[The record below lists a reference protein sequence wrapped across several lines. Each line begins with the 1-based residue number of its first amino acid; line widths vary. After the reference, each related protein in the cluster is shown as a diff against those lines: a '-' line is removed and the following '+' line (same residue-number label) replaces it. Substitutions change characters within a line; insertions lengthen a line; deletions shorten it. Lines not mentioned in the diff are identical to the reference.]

1 METGIPQGFKDFMRN
16 VGLIILV
23 VLIVIGL
30 FSLAPTSDGAK
41 RAVEANGFTNVSV
54 GGANPILAGLYCSE
68 SDMFYFTV
76 PSATNSNDQP
86 VTNMYVCAGFLK
98 GYTIRNH

>member
-1 METGIPQGFKDFMRN
+1 MDTNIPEGFKDFMRT

-41 RAVEANGFTNVSV
+41 QNVEANNFTNVTV
-54 GGANPILAGLYCSE
+54 GGANPLVAGLYCSQ
-68 SDMFYFTV
+68 SDTFYW
-76 PSATNSNDQP
+76 
-86 VTNMYVCAGFLK
+86 LK
-98 GYTIRNH
+98 